1 MLFVS
6 QVETNTATD
15 LGSYFLELDRAGPL
29 RYHPG
34 HDNEQVRKTIENNMN
49 SSFKT
54 EDKLRKMLKDLEED
68 NALGEIEELK
78 EKIEKNQ
85 KAIKQW
91 TQIDNEFQRDKAF
104 HEKAIAEHKKKIV
117 GKLINRELAM
127 QITTNNCLPQ

>member
-15 LGSYFLELDRAGPL
+15 LGSYFLPLDRAGPFH
-29 RYHPG
+29 YHPG
-34 HDNEQVRKTIENNMN
+34 HDNEQIRKNIDLMMN
-49 SSFKT
+49 SFFKT
-54 EDKLRKMLKDLEED
+54 EDRLRKKLKELEED

-85 KAIKQW
+85 QAIQQW

-104 HEKAIAEHKKKIV
+104 HEKAIEEQKKKIV

-127 QITTNNCLPQ
+127 QITTKNCLPQ

>member
-15 LGSYFLELDRAGPL
+15 LGSYFSSRDRAGPTQ
-29 RYHPG
+29 YHPG
-34 HDNEQVRKTIENNMN
+34 HDNEQVRKTIDKMM
-49 SSFKT
+49 SSNLKT
-54 EDKLRKMLKDLEED
+54 ASRLSKKLKELEED

-78 EKIEKNQ
+78 EKIKKNQ
-85 KAIKQW
+85 EAIKQW
-91 TQIDNEFQRDKAF
+91 AQIDNEFQRDKAF

-127 QITTNNCLPQ
+127 QITTKNCLPQ

>member
-15 LGSYFLELDRAGPL
+15 LGSYFLPLDRAGPFQ
-29 RYHPG
+29 YHPG

-78 EKIEKNQ
+78 ERIKKNQ
-85 KAIKQW
+85 EAIKQW

>member
-15 LGSYFLELDRAGPL
+15 LGSYFSSRDRAGPTQ
-29 RYHPG
+29 YHPG
-34 HDNEQVRKTIENNMN
+34 HDNEQVRKTIDMMM
-49 SSFKT
+49 SSNLKT
-54 EDKLRKMLKDLEED
+54 ASRLSKKLKELEED

-78 EKIEKNQ
+78 KRIEKN
-85 KAIKQW
+85 KKSITTW
-91 TQIDNEFQRDKAF
+91 ENIDNNFKRDKAI
-104 HEKAIAEHKKKIV
+104 HEKAIEEQKKKIV

>member
-15 LGSYFLELDRAGPL
+15 LGSYFLPLDRAGPF

-34 HDNEQVRKTIENNMN
+34 HDNEQVRKTINKMM
-49 SSFKT
+49 SSNLKT
-54 EDKLRKMLKDLEED
+54 ASRLSKKLKELEED

-78 EKIEKNQ
+78 KKIEKN
-85 KAIKQW
+85 KQSINTW
-91 TQIDNEFQRDKAF
+91 ENIDNKFKRDKAI
-104 HEKAIAEHKKKIV
+104 HEKAIEEQKKKIV

-127 QITTNNCLPQ
+127 QITTKNCLPQ